1 VIVLAKLAPM
11 HQLVIAA
18 LIIMWNKAVSASL
31 VLHLVP
37 LAQPHL
43 SVVIPVL
50 AITSSAAAVAHYA
63 INPALCVLLLAIA
76 KPVEPATI

>member
-1 VIVLAKLAPM
+1 MYQLVLA
-11 HQLVIAA
+11 A
-18 LIIMWNKAVSASL
+18 LTIMCSKAVSASL
-31 VLHLVP
+31 VLHHVP
-37 LAQPHL
+37 LVQPNL

>member
-1 VIVLAKLAPM
+1 
-11 HQLVIAA
+11 
-18 LIIMWNKAVSASL
+18 
-31 VLHLVP
+31 VP